1 MFLLYKGL
9 SFFFNFFAHTF
20 LKIRIFKNKEDPQRY
35 KEKLGIY
42 KIQNFYPVIWFHAAS
57 LGEIK
62 SIASL
67 IFNYSKNNK
76 ILITTSTLSSS
87 TYCKDTFKN
96 YSNIIHQFAPLD
108 TPQIVKKFLEHWK
121 PRLSIFVES
130 ELWPNLIFQSKKTSK
145 LILLNARLSDR
156 SFKRWK
162 LIKNF
167 AKKILEEFDSIVVQ
181 SKKTKAFLEFFNV
194 HNIKFFGNLKF
205 VHSNEEIN
213 NNNFTFIKKVNFTWV
228 AMSTHDGEEKFIIE
242 TIKNIKKTNNQSQ
255 CVLIPRHVSRTQD
268 IINLLKENNL
278 TWQLRT
284 NQTNSQDN
292 ADIFILDTYGEAKE
306 IFKKNNLVFLGGSI
320 IAHGGQ
326 NPLEPARE
334 GCILFHGPHI
344 YNFEEI
350 YEFLQKN
357 NIAHLTSTP
366 EILASQLLKNH
377 SNPPD
382 NKKFVE
388 IINQHGQK
396 ILIDHINYLNSF
408 I

>member
-9 SFFFNFFAHTF
+9 SFFFYFFAHIF
-20 LKIRIFKNKEDPQRY
+20 LKIRILKNKEDPQRY

-42 KIQNFYPVIWFHAAS
+42 KIQNFHPVIWFHAAS

-62 SIASL
+62 SIISL
-67 IFNYSKNNK
+67 IFNYSKNYK

-87 TYCKDTFKN
+87 IYCQDTFKN
-96 YSNIIHQFAPLD
+96 NSNIIHQFAPLD

-121 PRLSIFVES
+121 PRLSIFIES
-130 ELWPNLIFQSKKTSK
+130 ELWPNLIFQSKKISK

-156 SFKRWK
+156 SFKKWK

-167 AKKILEEFDSIVVQ
+167 AKKILGEFDSIVAQ
-181 SKKTKAFLEFFNV
+181 SEKTKEFIEFFDV
-194 HNIKFFGNLKF
+194 HNIKLFGNLKF
-205 VHSNEEIN
+205 VNSNEEKN

-242 TIKNIKKTNNQSQ
+242 TIKNIKETNNQSQ
-255 CVLIPRHVSRTQD
+255 CVLIPRHVSRTRD

-284 NQTNSQDN
+284 NQTNSQNN
-292 ADIFILDTYGEAKE
+292 ADIFILDTYGETKE

-320 IAHGGQ
+320 ISHGGQ

-334 GCILFHGPHI
+334 GCVLFHGPNVD
-344 YNFEEI
+344 NFEEI

-357 NIAHLTSTP
+357 NIAHLTNTP
-366 EILASQLLKNH
+366 KILANQLIKNH
-377 SNPPD
+377 DNPPD

>member
-1 MFLLYKGL
+1 MFLLYKG
-9 SFFFNFFAHTF
+9 FNFFFYFFAHIF
-20 LKIRIFKNKEDPQRY
+20 LKIRILKNKEDPQRY

-62 SIASL
+62 SITSL

-87 TYCKDTFKN
+87 TYCQDTFKN

-130 ELWPNLIFQSKKTSK
+130 ELWPNIIFQSKKISK
-145 LILLNARLSDR
+145 LILINARLSDR
-156 SFKRWK
+156 SFKKWK

-167 AKKILEEFDSIVVQ
+167 AKKILKEFDSIIAQ
-181 SKKTKAFLEFFNV
+181 SEKTKKFIEFFDV

-205 VHSNEEIN
+205 VNSNEEIN
-213 NNNFTFIKKVNFTWV
+213 NNNFTFIKKINFTWV

-242 TIKNIKKTNNQSQ
+242 TIKNIKETDNQSQ
-255 CVLIPRHVSRTQD
+255 CILIPRHVSRTEN
-268 IINLLKENNL
+268 IINLIKENNL
-278 TWQLRT
+278 TWQRRT
-284 NQTNSQDN
+284 NRANSLDN

-306 IFKKNNLVFLGGSI
+306 IFKKNKLVFLGGSI
-320 IAHGGQ
+320 ISHGGQ

-334 GCILFHGPHI
+334 GCVLFHGPNVD
-344 YNFEEI
+344 NFEEI

-357 NIAHLTSTP
+357 NIAHLTNTP
-366 EILASQLLKNH
+366 KILANQLIKNH
-377 SNPPD
+377 DNPPD